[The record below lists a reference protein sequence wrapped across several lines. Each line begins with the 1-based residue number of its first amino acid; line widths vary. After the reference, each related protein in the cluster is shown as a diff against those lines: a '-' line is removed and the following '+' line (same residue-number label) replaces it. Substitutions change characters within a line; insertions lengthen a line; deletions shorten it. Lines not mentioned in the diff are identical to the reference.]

1 MRPTWVTV
9 DLEAVAYN
17 VAVFRDLV
25 APAEVCA
32 VVKADGYGHG
42 ALPVAQAALG
52 AGATWLAVALVEE
65 AAALR
70 GGGLDVPILLLSEP
84 RQEEMAEV
92 MMLGGVRPTVYTEAG
107 IRAFAAVADPGA
119 PVHLKVDTGM
129 HRVGV
134 RPAEALTTARLV
146 QDLGLG
152 LEGVFTHCSVA
163 DVPDDPFTDRQV
175 RRFDL
180 ALDDLASA
188 GIRPAIVHMANTA
201 ATVSRPDT
209 RRDLV
214 RVGIGVYGVEPST
227 EVRLHCAPLGL
238 RQAMAIRS
246 QVTHLQTVDAG
257 EGVGYGHQW
266 VSGDETRLATVPMG
280 YADGLPRRWGLVGE
294 ALVGG
299 HRRPLRGV
307 VSMDA
312 LMVEV
317 DDTVALGDEVILLGA
332 QGNEMIGAAEVG
344 EAIGLIPWEV
354 LCSLSARP
362 PRRYL

>member
-17 VAVFRDLV
+17 VAAFRDLV

-92 MMLGGVRPTVYTEAG
+92 VMLGGVRPTVYTEAG
-107 IRAFAAVADPGA
+107 IRAFAAVADPEA

-134 RPAEALTTARLV
+134 RPAEALTTARLA
-146 QDLGLG
+146 QDLGLC

-163 DVPDDPFTDRQV
+163 DIPDDPLTDRQV

-209 RRDLV
+209 RRNLV
-214 RVGIGVYGVEPST
+214 RVGIGVYGV
-227 EVRLHCAPLGL
+227 
-238 RQAMAIRS
+238 
-246 QVTHLQTVDAG
+246 
-257 EGVGYGHQW
+257 
-266 VSGDETRLATVPMG
+266 
-280 YADGLPRRWGLVGE
+280 
-294 ALVGG
+294 
-299 HRRPLRGV
+299 
-307 VSMDA
+307 
-312 LMVEV
+312 
-317 DDTVALGDEVILLGA
+317 
-332 QGNEMIGAAEVG
+332 
-344 EAIGLIPWEV
+344 
-354 LCSLSARP
+354 
-362 PRRYL
+362 